1 MYFVIALINAVL
13 TNRLRRIEKQV
24 REKEE
29 KEKTVKLY
37 NTLLNSLSHELKT
50 PISYRRCHRQSP
62 GRFIQIIGRK

>member
-29 KEKTVKLY
+29 KEK
-37 NTLLNSLSHELKT
+37 
-50 PISYRRCHRQSP
+50 Q
-62 GRFIQIIGRK
+62 